1 MNTDRTVT
9 NTGGL
14 AETVRFFKGWL
25 DKPRAVGSIV
35 PTSSTTAREMAS
47 LVDTRSGLP
56 VLELG
61 PGTGVITKA
70 ILERGVKPE
79 DLYTIEYAEDFVDH
93 LRRHYPGVNVIH
105 GDAFNL
111 DDTLGDKRDMKF
123 DSIVSAVPLLNFPV
137 PQRVAYV
144 EDLLNRIPA
153 GRPIMQ
159 ITYGPRSPVP
169 PGMGNYVV
177 EKHGFV
183 LRNVPPANLW
193 TYRRASSPEMI

>member
-1 MNTDRTVT
+1 MTTERSG
-9 NTGGL
+9 TGGWS
-14 AETVRFFKGWL
+14 ETVRFFKGWI

-35 PTSSTTAREMAS
+35 PTSSITAREMAS
-47 LVDTRSGLP
+47 LVNPKSGLP

-70 ILERGVKPE
+70 ILERGVAPE
-79 DLYTIEYAEDFVDH
+79 NLYSIEYSEDFVAH
-93 LRRHYPGVNVIH
+93 LRQHYPGVNIIH

-111 DDTLGDKRDMKF
+111 DDTLGELRDTKF

-137 PQRVAYV
+137 PQRVGYV
-144 EDLLNRIPA
+144 DDLLNRIPA

-193 TYRRASSPEMI
+193 TYRRP